1 MRNGTTLRTLSVW
14 VPAVALFLSAGAG
27 RTQTA
32 PATPSPTATPPDR
45 PAPGRGGIDGA
56 GPPAPVPAPEGS
68 SLERSRDRILV
79 ESLDLIEREYVEA
92 GVTRE
97 ELIEAALR
105 GMVDHLNRRAAAQG
119 NAGVNAVLTRRD
131 VANLKQSMAGR
142 VTGIGVLARASEDG
156 IEVLRV
162 FPDSPAGKAG
172 LRSGDRILAVD
183 DTAVAGTD
191 AFNLLR
197 GRDGVPVRLSVTRDA
212 GTPAQSTLELKLV
225 RAPYQVSTVVSRV
238 LDEEVGYLRIS
249 AFTRGS
255 SEDAAGALLA
265 FREQGLWGVVLD
277 LRGNGGGSLDEAT
290 RVAGMFIDPGQPL
303 VQIQT
308 RAGDP
313 QTISAAGEVLW
324 SSPLPV
330 TVLVDG
336 GTASAAEALASA
348 LQTSERGL
356 LIGERTAGRGLG
368 ESVFQLPTGGA
379 LRLATARYA
388 DANGLP
394 WLRKG
399 LLPDTPV
406 AAVSLEP
413 NDDPQL
419 RTALTI
425 MGRFRSSALPRID
438 MTPIRQQR

>member
-1 MRNGTTLRTLSVW
+1 MRNGSTLRKLSVW
-14 VPAVALFLSAGAG
+14 APAMALFLTAGAG
-27 RTQTA
+27 RTQNA
-32 PATPSPTATPPDR
+32 PAGPAPAATPPD
-45 PAPGRGGIDGA
+45 A
-56 GPPAPVPAPEGS
+56 PPADVGPMLPERNA
-68 SLERSRDRILV
+68 LERARDRLLV

-119 NAGVNAVLTRRD
+119 NPGVNAVLTRRE

-142 VTGIGVLARASEDG
+142 VTGIGVLARATGEG

-162 FPDSPAGKAG
+162 FPESPAGKAG
-172 LRSGDRILAVD
+172 LRTGDLISAVD
-183 DTAVAGTD
+183 DIAVAGAPD
-191 AFNLLR
+191 AFQLLR
-197 GRDGVPVRLSVTRDA
+197 GPDGVPVRLSVVRGA
-212 GTPAQSTLELKLV
+212 GSATPSTLDVKIM

-255 SEDAAGALLA
+255 AEDVAGALLA

-290 RVAGMFIDPGQPL
+290 RVAGMFIDAGQPL

-308 RAGDP
+308 RAGAP
-313 QTISAAGEVLW
+313 QTIAAAGEVFW

-413 NDDPQL
+413 NEDPQL